1 MDQALSLILDYV
13 NKAAGDVSSALDVDE
28 CPKPYLNGKLDAF
41 EEVKRVLQTL
51 KNFHNAANPS

>member
-1 MDQALSLILDYV
+1 MDKAISLILDYV

-41 EEVKRVLQTL
+41 EEIRRVLQTL
-51 KNFHNAANPS
+51 KSFSDANTSS